1 MTVTKERHNSLQ
13 RKEKR
18 KLIVWEIQYGC
29 RDTNVE
35 MNFLIFCWQVNS
47 DGRAIVMAS
56 FVQRSTVLSRSRG
69 KMFDNGDELDPL
81 YTPGDQYWGVHV
93 SSCGHM
99 MHSDCWQGFYTSV
112 VVKERRALRLGQ
124 HFSVDITRREY
135 LCPLCGCISNSVL
148 PVLPAL
154 FSGRGEG

>member
-1 MTVTKERHNSLQ
+1 
-13 RKEKR
+13 
-18 KLIVWEIQYGC
+18 
-29 RDTNVE
+29 
-35 MNFLIFCWQVNS
+35 
-47 DGRAIVMAS
+47 MAS

-69 KMFDNGDELDPL
+69 KMFDNGDVLDPL

-124 HFSVDITRREY
+124 HFSVDVTRREY
-135 LCPLCGCISNSVL
+135 LCPLCGCISNTVL
-148 PVLPAL
+148 PVLPSL